1 MLTTSAEPPCCRCL
15 RSLCRRARVKERVP
29 NAGGR
34 ERRRCDHKAMVVP
47 VLETRINSRGN
58 PNLFV
63 FVCYSGGYTYID
75 KMKGQSIHC

>member
-1 MLTTSAEPPCCRCL
+1 MLTTSTLSPCCCYPFPRGVG
-15 RSLCRRARVKERVP
+15 VKERVP

-34 ERRRCDHKAMVVP
+34 EQQRHNHKAMVVP
-47 VLETRINSRGN
+47 VLETKVNARGK

-63 FVCYSGGYTYID
+63 FVCYCGGYTYTIN